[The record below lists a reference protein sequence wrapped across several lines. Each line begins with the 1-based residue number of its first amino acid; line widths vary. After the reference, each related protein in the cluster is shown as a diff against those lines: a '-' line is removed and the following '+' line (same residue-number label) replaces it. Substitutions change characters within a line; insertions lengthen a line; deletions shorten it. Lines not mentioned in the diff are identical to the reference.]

1 MARGEEEEDEIETM
15 KVRRCLI
22 LKDNQVLFVNA
33 TAMKI
38 SQFFRCYKNHT
49 LGY

>member
-1 MARGEEEEDEIETM
+1 MKFETM

-22 LKDNQVLFVNA
+22 LKDNQMLFVNA
-33 TAMKI
+33 TAVKI
-38 SQFFRCYKNHT
+38 SRFFRCYKNHS